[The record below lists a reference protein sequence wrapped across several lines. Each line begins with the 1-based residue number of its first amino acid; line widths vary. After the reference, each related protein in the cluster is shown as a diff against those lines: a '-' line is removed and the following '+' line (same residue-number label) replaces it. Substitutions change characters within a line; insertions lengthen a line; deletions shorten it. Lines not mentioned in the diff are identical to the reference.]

1 MNLYAE
7 FQDLI
12 ASILRRIAASGRL
25 PEDLDLARFVV
36 EPPRDPAHGDLA
48 TNAAM
53 VYAKEARPAFASP
66 GPVGAEIGGALAED
80 LAGAEAEVAGP
91 GFINVRL
98 KPETF
103 HRVLRAALELGKD
116 FGRPDQK
123 KTARQKI
130 NIEYVSAN

>member
-1 MNLYAE
+1 MNLYVE
-7 FQDLI
+7 LHDLI
-12 ASILRRIAASGRL
+12 AASLRRIAASGRL
-25 PEDLDLARFVV
+25 PKNLDLGRFVV
-36 EPPRDPAHGDLA
+36 EPPRDSAHGDLA

-53 VYAKEARPAFASP
+53 VYAKEARPAYASP
-66 GPVGAEIGGALAED
+66 RQLATEIAAALAED
-80 LAGAEAEVAGP
+80 LAVAEAEVAGP

-130 NIEYVSAN
+130 N